1 MRTVIITDTT
11 IEASYRPG
19 GRHPSFRE
27 QARLVEELRG
37 AGISALDL
45 DALHVRQDGAI
56 IGETFSALAGDMPL
70 SVPIAAPDEAA
81 AAFECVKKAAHPR
94 LRICLPAST
103 VQMEYV
109 SHLKEDAMLALIA
122 DTVKAA
128 KNVCADVEWVALDA
142 SRAEESF
149 LEKAVSA
156 ALEFG
161 CGTVTLCDD
170 AGTLLPGD
178 WAEWVRRVKRP
189 GLTVMAQLN
198 DDMHMAAAC
207 ALEALRSG
215 ADGIKTALT
224 PGALSPLTLCAVLAR
239 KGEDLGL
246 KTALDETRF
255 ARLVEDL
262 TAPRPDQSALYQ
274 EDESIYLDQ
283 AATMTDLKNG
293 AQKLGYTLS
302 EEDLGH
308 VEEEFRR
315 IMATKDSIGAREL
328 DALIAAASMQV
339 PSSYHVVSYMV
350 SSGSSVTAMAQ
361 VTLRREDETML
372 GVSSGDGPI
381 DAAFKAIENVVGCH
395 YELDE
400 FRIQAITEG
409 REALGSS
416 VIRLRDGGRL
426 YAGTGISPDI
436 IGACIRAYINALNKI
451 VYEGN

>member
-1 MRTVIITDTT
+1 MRTVIITDTS
-11 IEASYRPG
+11 IETSYRPG

-37 AGISALDL
+37 AGISAMDL
-45 DALHVRQDGAI
+45 DALHIRQDGAI
-56 IGETFSALAGDMPL
+56 IGETFSDLAGDMPL
-70 SVPIAAPDEAA
+70 SVPVSSPDEAA
-81 AAFECVKKAAHPR
+81 AAFECVKKAKHPR
-94 LRICLPAST
+94 LRVVLPAST

-109 SHLKEDAMLALIA
+109 SHLKEDAMLNLIA

-128 KNVCADVEWVALDA
+128 KALCDDVEWTALDA

-149 LEKAVSA
+149 LTRAIDA
-156 ALEFG
+156 AAGAG

-178 WAEWVRRVKRP
+178 WADWVRRVKRP
-189 GLTVMAQLN
+189 GLSLIASIS
-198 DDMHMAAAC
+198 DGMHMAAAC
-207 ALEALRSG
+207 ALEALRAG
-215 ADGIKTALT
+215 ADGVKTALT
-224 PGALSPLTLCAVLAR
+224 DGALSPLTLCEVLAR
-239 KGEDLGL
+239 KGEELGL
-246 KTALDETRF
+246 RTALDEKRF
-255 ARLVEDL
+255 AQLVEGL
-262 TAPRPDQSALYQ
+262 TDPGIAETALYQ
-274 EDESIYLDQ
+274 EDDSVYLDQ
-283 AATMTDLKNG
+283 AATLTDLKNG
-293 AQKLGYTLS
+293 ARKLGYTLS
-302 EEDLGH
+302 EEDLGR

-315 IMATKDSIGAREL
+315 IMVTKDSIGAREL

-361 VTLRREDETML
+361 VTLRREEETLL

>member
-1 MRTVIITDTT
+1 MRTVIITDTS
-11 IEASYRPG
+11 IETSYRPG

-37 AGISALDL
+37 VKHIYDICDL
-45 DALHVRQDGAI
+45 DSEEH
-56 IGETFSALAGDMPL
+56 ETFSDLAGDMPL
-70 SVPIAAPDEAA
+70 SVPVSSPDEAA
-81 AAFECVKKAAHPR
+81 AAFECVKKAKHPR
-94 LRICLPAST
+94 LRVVLPAST

-109 SHLKEDAMLALIA
+109 SHLKEDAMLNLIA

-128 KNVCADVEWVALDA
+128 KALCDDVEWTALDA

-149 LEKAVSA
+149 LTRAIDTA
-156 ALEFG
+156 AGAG

-178 WAEWVRRVKRP
+178 WADWVRRVKRP
-189 GLTVMAQLN
+189 GLSLIASIS
-198 DDMHMAAAC
+198 DGMHMAAAC
-207 ALEALRSG
+207 ALEALRAG
-215 ADGIKTALT
+215 ADGVKTALT
-224 PGALSPLTLCAVLAR
+224 DGALSPLTLCEVLAR
-239 KGEDLGL
+239 KGEELGL
-246 KTALDETRF
+246 RTALDETRF
-255 ARLVEDL
+255 TQLVEGL
-262 TAPRPDQSALYQ
+262 TDPGIAETALYQ
-274 EDESIYLDQ
+274 EDDSVYLDQ
-283 AATMTDLKNG
+283 AATLTDLKNG
-293 AQKLGYTLS
+293 ARKLGYTLS
-302 EEDLGH
+302 EEDLGR

-315 IMATKDSIGAREL
+315 IMVTKDSIGAREL

-361 VTLRREDETML
+361 VTLRREEETLL